1 MQETMADDRRLIRR
15 VGLALLLVCVMTGG
29 LAGDAEGQV
38 VGQSGADEVI
48 DRVLAVAAGDLIM
61 LSDVRAAREL
71 GLVPTPAAAA
81 SSAASDLGSER
92 AVLSAL
98 IDRAL
103 VLDEVNRFAPPEPSL
118 AAVDLAFT
126 DVRDRVGSLAALDVV
141 LARGGL
147 DQRQLREMLRQNL
160 RIRAYL
166 DQRFSDDTP
175 ARAQAAIAE
184 WTAGLRRR
192 ADIVDLYQ
200 TAR

>member
-48 DRVLAVAAGDLIM
+48 DRVLAVAAGDIIM

-71 GLVPTPAAAA
+71 GLVPTPAA
-81 SSAASDLGSER
+81 AASDLGSER

-141 LARGGL
+141 LAQGGL

>member
-48 DRVLAVAAGDLIM
+48 DRVLAVAAGDIIM

-71 GLVPTPAAAA
+71 GLVPTPAA
-81 SSAASDLGSER
+81 AASDLGSER

-141 LARGGL
+141 LAQGGL

-175 ARAQAAIAE
+175 ARALAAIAE